1 LANPSLLRADRR
13 RFATGSR
20 MDGLTNQTIKFIN
33 SIFIIHFCLFV
44 CYYYYFACQ
53 YITVAPMRLCA
64 LRALHQ
70 LCSLCW
76 FAVVFV
82 YFKATTL
89 FHFKLFHMIYW
100 IQINRQRGMTAQS
113 LCIFVILTLNSCTAT
128 FWNWLITNPHDLE
141 TDISSS
147 NLRHDSPVPSPSRPN
162 YVVAKLHSKN
172 SPRPRHKHHHI
183 STTTPPPPP
192 PLQTASIS
200 TAQLSRLDDR
210 SSNDE
215 PGQLTCHADRECP
228 LNLFCDLHYG
238 LCKPYKTEQEPCR
251 SDSQCAIGY
260 DCMFGRCTMAAK
272 PGHKG
277 ARCTGNRDC
286 LPGLCCARQHG
297 DKVCKP
303 KLQIGQSCFVPDGGL
318 SYWLNE
324 LCPCDDGLV
333 CALSPQSAD
342 PKSMKIDWFQ
352 LWTES
357 NQLHCIS
364 IHSSSGR

>member
-1 LANPSLLRADRR
+1 
-13 RFATGSR
+13 
-20 MDGLTNQTIKFIN
+20 
-33 SIFIIHFCLFV
+33 
-44 CYYYYFACQ
+44 
-53 YITVAPMRLCA
+53 MRLCA
-64 LRALHQ
+64 LKALHQ

-82 YFKATTL
+82 YFNATTL

-192 PLQTASIS
+192 PPPLQTASIS
-200 TAQLSRLDDR
+200 TAQLSRLDDL

-251 SDSQCAIGY
+251 SDNQCAIGY

-277 ARCTGNRDC
+277 ARCTSNRDC